1 MTHPIPGYRLKP
13 PPKQRQLHE
22 IGGRYNRIVAQGLSS
37 LMDLPIWKGKPRRS
51 CDRLRHSD

>member
-51 CDRLRHSD
+51 F